1 MKPSWAR
8 TADNIE
14 HEGALFVCT
23 SSFAAT
29 FGFGDGKIIDYRQL
43 RKSPRVSCEVSVGEP
58 WAVHHLAANCRKNSD
73 RRFPQES
80 EKLNEIKYLNKFLH
94 LDEVGTLSAIYG
106 TKHNP
111 LVSDWMFRARSSS
124 SDHHQE

>member
-58 WAVHHLAANCRKNSD
+58 WAVHHLAAKYQKKLD
-73 RRFPQES
+73 HRFSQKS
-80 EKLNEIKYLNKFLH
+80 KKVK
-94 LDEVGTLSAIYG
+94 
-106 TKHNP
+106 
-111 LVSDWMFRARSSS
+111 
-124 SDHHQE
+124 